1 MEKKG
6 LRYLLQRGI
15 INDINMSECLSRSND
30 LEHLFEHINFID
42 YKVVKDTYLK
52 RSILT
57 EGNILE
63 AASTRPSKDNSRYLS
78 ILEEKLKKRLNRKP
92 ILRQKYLFDME
103 IKGRVNINL
112 CRICEMELKLRSY
125 TL

>member
-1 MEKKG
+1 LLSLLINIVFRVDVDIFVSWDMEKKG

-15 INDINMSECLSRSND
+15 MNDINMSECLSRSND

-42 YKVVKDTYLK
+42 YKSIKETFLK
-52 RSILT
+52 REVLT

-63 AASTRPSKDNSRYLS
+63 EASNRPSKDNSRYLT

-92 ILRQKYLFDME
+92 VLRQKYLFDM
-103 IKGRVNINL
+103 
-112 CRICEMELKLRSY
+112 
-125 TL
+125 

>member
-1 MEKKG
+1 ME
-6 LRYLLQRGI
+6 
-15 INDINMSECLSRSND
+15 
-30 LEHLFEHINFID
+30 
-42 YKVVKDTYLK
+42 
-52 RSILT
+52 
-57 EGNILE
+57 E
-63 AASTRPSKDNSRYLS
+63 ATARPSKDNSRYLS

-125 TL
+125 TLEAVVRHIYKTQIPDFTDKYLCSAMMEDCSKVIDEIGRRI